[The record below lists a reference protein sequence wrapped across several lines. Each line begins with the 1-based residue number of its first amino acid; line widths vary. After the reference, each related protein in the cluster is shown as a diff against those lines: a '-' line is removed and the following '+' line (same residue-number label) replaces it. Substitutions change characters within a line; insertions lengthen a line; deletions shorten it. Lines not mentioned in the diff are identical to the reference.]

1 MPFSPNFTA
10 SQNSG
15 TPLIKNWHIYKMT
28 SPTDRVYVGMTSN
41 IIKRKAAYSGLDCKS
56 QPLLFKSIEKYGLS
70 NLNFEIIDEFD
81 GTLSEAKSKEMFWI
95 RTYMSNYCKYP
106 GMRGMNLTDG
116 GQGTLGYKVSDA
128 QKKMTSKRN
137 KGYKHTEEAKNKIS
151 EASKGNMWNIGKK
164 RTPEHIESLIKA
176 NIGNKYNLGRKQSQE
191 EKDKRAAKLIGKK
204 RKQEFKNKLSN
215 ILTIKLG
222 KKIEQYDINN
232 NLIKEYNSI
241 SIAEKELNV
250 YRSIIKYALK
260 NATFSTKTKSY
271 FKYKI

>member
-1 MPFSPNFTA
+1 MAISPSFTA

-15 TPLIKNWHIYKMT
+15 TPSIKNWHIYKMT

-70 NLNFEIIDEFD
+70 NLNFEIIDKFD

-106 GMRGMNLTDG
+106 EMRGMNLTDG

-128 QKKMTSKRN
+128 QKEITSKRN
-137 KGYKHTEEAKNKIS
+137 KGYKHTEKAKIKIS

-164 RTPEHIESLIKA
+164 RTPEHIESLRKA
-176 NIGNKYNLGRKQSQE
+176 NIGNKYNLGRKQLQE
-191 EKDKRAAKLIGKK
+191 EKNKRAAKLILSHTKEWKLNHSKKLTEVIGK
-204 RKQEFKNKLSN
+204 S
-215 ILTIKLG
+215 IL
-222 KKIEQYDINN
+222 QYDIHN
-232 NLIKEYNSI
+232 NLIKEYPSI
-241 SIAEKELNV
+241 TIAEKELNLKK
-250 YRSIIKYALK
+250 YYIKYFLK
-260 NATFSTKTKSY
+260 SGTLSKKTKSY

>member
-1 MPFSPNFTA
+1 MPLVPN
-10 SQNSG
+10 
-15 TPLIKNWHIYKMT
+15 LIKSWNIYKMT
-28 SPTDRVYVGMTSN
+28 SPTDRVYIGVTSN
-41 IIKRKAAYSGLDCKS
+41 ITKRKAAYSGLDCKS

-106 GMRGMNLTDG
+106 EMRGMNLTDG
-116 GQGTLGYKVSDA
+116 GQGTLGYKVSDT
-128 QKKMTSKRN
+128 QKEIISKRN

-151 EASKGNMWNIGKK
+151 EAGKGNMWNIGKK

-191 EKDKRAAKLIGKK
+191 TKDKRATKLKGKD
-204 RKQEFKNKLSN
+204 RGQEYKNKLSN

-232 NLIKEYNSI
+232 IFVKEYDSI
-241 SIAEKELNV
+241 SIAVKELGV
-250 YRSIIKYALK
+250 WRSIIKHSLK
-260 NATFSTKTKSY
+260 NGTFSTKLKSY